1 MISDFHL
8 VKKSGEPREVLY
20 DVTNKEFD
28 IPISEQKQRLVCE
41 YKIGEKKKPAEK
53 KRKKKEE
60 KKKKQGKIEFRY
72 YLLRTYPHKGK
83 ASRDSNAVGR

>member
-8 VKKSGEPREVLY
+8 VKKSGESREVLY
-20 DVTNKEFD
+20 DATNKEFD

-41 YKIGEKKKPAEK
+41 YKIGEKKTAEK

-60 KKKKQGKIEFRY
+60 KKKKKGKIEFRY